1 MIRSIKRYDPS
12 THGQSINLTAFE
24 QLNRFV
30 INICNSCSIR
40 SNYTCS
46 FLQAFFVVFQWTAR
60 AVFHQKDSEKNSH
73 YFFFAVMMTV
83 RIAEANIESFL
94 SYFNEL
100 EDYLNVATDS
110 TITFEQVVEFMRRL
124 KDAREL
130 NT

>member
-1 MIRSIKRYDPS
+1 
-12 THGQSINLTAFE
+12 
-24 QLNRFV
+24 
-30 INICNSCSIR
+30 
-40 SNYTCS
+40 
-46 FLQAFFVVFQWTAR
+46 
-60 AVFHQKDSEKNSH
+60 
-73 YFFFAVMMTV
+73 MMTV

-94 SYFNEL
+94 SYFNEP